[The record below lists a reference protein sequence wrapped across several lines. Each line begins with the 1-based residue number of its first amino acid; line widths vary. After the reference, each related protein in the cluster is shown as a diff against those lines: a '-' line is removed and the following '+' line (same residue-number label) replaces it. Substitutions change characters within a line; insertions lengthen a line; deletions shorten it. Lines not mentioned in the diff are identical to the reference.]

1 MAGSDEARTLSSEIT
16 PVLESYIKEG
26 ERLLTELESS
36 KMSVKNV
43 GRDVTK
49 DIFSEM
55 AGAFVSE
62 ITKTP
67 ITGRYAK
74 KYSRKILNAQQ
85 KAQFQTTERDFFA
98 RSSVWLDNIKRFL
111 SSVSVRKANLKYLG
125 NSHLLVRKF
134 DRIYRNVK
142 PETRIR
148 SAISI
153 LQTIVDL
160 PLIYNKNVP
169 QVIESEKPKREDAYE
184 MLKRLETRLREC
196 MQTSLEKVSENW
208 WKERI
213 PEDVQDRARLRKE
226 RNEKQWP
233 WHTEKDLPLIFYVD
247 FADYIK
253 IIMRRDNWEQVFK
266 QIFQE
271 KEIILA
277 KLRELEPIRNAIAHV
292 RELSQT
298 QLQKLELYS
307 EDIVLCIQKV

>member
-1 MAGSDEARTLSSEIT
+1 MSSEIT
-16 PVLESYIKEG
+16 LVLESYIKEG

-85 KAQFQTTERDFFA
+85 KAQFQTIERDFFA

-111 SSVSVRKANLKYLG
+111 SSVSVRKGNLKYPG

-134 DRIYRNVK
+134 DRICGNVK

-148 SAISI
+148 NAISI
-153 LQTIVDL
+153 LQTIENS
-160 PLIYNKNVP
+160 PLIYTKNIP
-169 QVIESEKPKREDAYE
+169 QVMEREKPKREDAYE

-196 MQTSLEKVSENW
+196 MQTRLEKASKNW
-208 WKERI
+208 WNERI
-213 PEDVQDRARLRKE
+213 PEDVQDRAKFRKE

-233 WHTEKDLPLIFYVD
+233 WHAEEDLPLILYVD
-247 FADYIK
+247 FTDYIK
-253 IIMRRDNWEQVFK
+253 IIIRRDNWEQVFK
-266 QIFQE
+266 RIFQDRD
-271 KEIILA
+271 IILA
-277 KLRELEPIRNAIAHV
+277 KLRELESIRNAIAHV
-292 RELSQT
+292 RELSQS
-298 QLQKLELYS
+298 QLQKLKLYS
-307 EDIVLCIQKV
+307 EDIVLCIEKAPAPNV